1 MLISN
6 GSASSDTEVSPD
18 GEPRKNRAPGG
29 IGERG
34 ESRVEVLGRCEL
46 LNHSVK

>member
-18 GEPRKNRAPGG
+18 GEARQNRAAGG

-34 ESRVEVLGRCEL
+34 EGGVEVFGRCEL